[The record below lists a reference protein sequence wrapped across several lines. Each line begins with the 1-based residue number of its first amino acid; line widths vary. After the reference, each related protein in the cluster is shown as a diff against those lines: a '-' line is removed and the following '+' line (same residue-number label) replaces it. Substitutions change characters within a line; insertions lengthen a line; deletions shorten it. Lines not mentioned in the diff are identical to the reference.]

1 MTRLEALMERVR
13 ALPLDEQEIFVEE
26 MEAWL
31 DAPIIADADGP
42 DGSDEELA
50 ERIRRWEANPVG
62 IPAAELHAR
71 LKRQRDNR

>member
-1 MTRLEALMERVR
+1 MTKLEALMERAK
-13 ALPLDEQEIFVEE
+13 ALPPEEQDALAEE

-31 DAPIIADADGP
+31 DFPDVPDDLGP

-50 ERIRRWEANPVG
+50 ERVRRWKENPVG

-71 LKRQRDNR
+71 LKRIRDKA